1 MFNPC
6 SCGFD
11 LTSGSDGV
19 PYSVTWHA
27 EHKAFHLAAQPD
39 VDAQTRNVLDECVSM
54 AKLKAELYA
63 PCNPHECRNCLGI
76 GEIEG
81 RECRVCHG
89 SKTTTPNEPDEA

>member
-11 LTSGSDGV
+11 LTSSSDGV
-19 PYSVTWHA
+19 PYSVTWHI
-27 EHKAFHLAAQPD
+27 EHKAVHPSPD
-39 VDAQTRNVLDECVSM
+39 IQTERILEDCILM
-54 AKLKAELYA
+54 AKLRAELYA
-63 PCNPHECRNCLGI
+63 PRNPHECRNCLGI

-81 RECRVCHG
+81 RECLVCHG